1 MKVFL
6 TGRIQCG
13 KSTCIKQLIEE
24 CSLAVCGFQT
34 LPFYEQWIRLGFYM
48 HALWENPYNDVRFSI
63 QHPTYNEVIPQ
74 VFDQFGVAVLQHA
87 RQFLIENQQQKPV
100 LIVDEIGR
108 LEQEEKAYLKL
119 LQDSIAKAQNVL
131 GVLKK
136 CEVQYIQA
144 IAARKDVQVF
154 DLDVMSY
161 DEVYDKVLA
170 LLKSR

>member
-1 MKVFL
+1 MKIGFISLGCSKNLVDSEKMMGML
-6 TGRIQCG
+6 
-13 KSTCIKQLIEE
+13 KSGHHELVKDCLLYT
-24 CSLAVCGFQT
+24 S
-34 LPFYEQWIRLGFYM
+34 
-48 HALWENPYNDVRFSI
+48 LWENPYNDVRFSI

-136 CEVQYIQA
+136 CEAVSYTH
-144 IAARKDVQVF
+144 
-154 DLDVMSY
+154 LDVY
-161 DEVYDKVLA
+161 KRQTEC
-170 LLKSR
+170 

>member
-34 LPFYEQWIRLGFYM
+34 LPFYEQGIRLGFYM

-119 LQDSIAKAQNVL
+119 LQDSMQR
-131 GVLKK
+131 
-136 CEVQYIQA
+136 
-144 IAARKDVQVF
+144 RKTSLVF
-154 DLDVMSY
+154 
-161 DEVYDKVLA
+161 
-170 LLKSR
+170 

>member
-34 LPFYEQWIRLGFYM
+34 LPFYEQGIRLGFYM

-74 VFDQFGVAVLQHA
+74 VFDQFGVAVLQ
-87 RQFLIENQQQKPV
+87 QK
-100 LIVDEIGR
+100 
-108 LEQEEKAYLKL
+108 Q
-119 LQDSIAKAQNVL
+119 
-131 GVLKK
+131 
-136 CEVQYIQA
+136 
-144 IAARKDVQVF
+144 
-154 DLDVMSY
+154 
-161 DEVYDKVLA
+161 KVLRSLIKQA
-170 LLKSR
+170 VK